1 LPEIVAAIALLA
13 LFILFSWRWLT
24 RAMNTAAQAQVIRY
38 IAVGGLVLL
47 GIILAISG
55 RDILDLPVGALI
67 YWLCRGWFA
76 QGFPGWN
83 KFKAWLDGN
92 SHQNAGPKSEDAS
105 RGPIKDAPMTEME
118 AWQVLGLEPGASR
131 DAIRKAHRNLIT
143 KLHPDHGGTTYLA
156 RQINA
161 ARDILLRN

>member
-1 LPEIVAAIALLA
+1 MPEIAAAAALLA
-13 LFILFSWRWLT
+13 LFLLFGWRWLT
-24 RAMNTAAQAQVIRY
+24 RALNATARAQIIRY
-38 IAVGGLVLL
+38 VAVGALVLL

-55 RDILDLPVGALI
+55 RDILDIPVGVLI
-67 YWLCRGWFA
+67 YWLARDWFA
-76 QGFPGWN
+76 QGFPGLSRL
-83 KFKAWLDGN
+83 KAWLHGKPQQRTDG
-92 SHQNAGPKSEDAS
+92 EDRA
-105 RGPIKDAPMTEME
+105 RGFANGAAMAEME

-131 DAIRKAHRNLIT
+131 DAIRQAHRNLIT

>member
-13 LFILFSWRWLT
+13 LFALFSWHRLT
-24 RAMNTAAQAQVIRY
+24 RAMNAAARAQVMRY

-67 YWLCRGWFA
+67 VWLARGWFA
-76 QGFPGWN
+76 QGFPGL
-83 KFKAWLDGN
+83 KRLKAWLDGK
-92 SHQNAGPKSEDAS
+92 SHQEAGPKREETARAPDA
-105 RGPIKDAPMTEME
+105 AMTETE
-118 AWQVLGLEPGASR
+118 AWQVLGLAPGASR
-131 DAIRKAHRNLIT
+131 DAIREAHRNLIT
-143 KLHPDHGGTTYLA
+143 KLHPDRGGTTYLA